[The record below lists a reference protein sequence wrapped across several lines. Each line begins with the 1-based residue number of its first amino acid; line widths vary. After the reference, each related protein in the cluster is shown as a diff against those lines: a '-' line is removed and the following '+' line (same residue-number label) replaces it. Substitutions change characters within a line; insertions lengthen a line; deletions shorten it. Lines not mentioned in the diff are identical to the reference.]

1 MPICFQKPFAS
12 HIMASALT
20 EKLSRLV
27 KTISGQA
34 RITESNVQDMLREV
48 RMALLEADV
57 ALPVVRDFVARVKEK
72 AMGQEVLTS
81 LTPGQV
87 LVSIVNKELAATM
100 GDGISDLNLAA
111 QPPAVILMAGLQG
124 AGKTT
129 TTGKLAKHL
138 IEKRKKKVLTVSGD
152 VYRPAAI
159 EQLKTV
165 SQQVGAEWFPSTPDQ
180 NPVDIARAALDY
192 ARRHYFDVLL
202 LDTAGRLA
210 IDEALMA
217 EIKALHATVNPI
229 ETLLVVDAM
238 QGQDAANTAKA
249 FKETLP
255 LTGVVLTKLDGDAR
269 GGAALSVRQIADAPI
284 KFAGVSEKMDG
295 LEVFDAERHAGR
307 ILGMGDI
314 VALVEQVTAN
324 VDLAAAEKLAA
335 KVKSGDAFDLND
347 FLAQLQQMKQMG
359 GLVNMV
365 ESLPAH
371 LAERAKKTDLNRAE
385 RDIRRKEGI
394 ICSMTQQERR
404 KPDIIKATRKRRIA
418 MGAGV
423 EVHEVNRLLKEFGQM
438 QDVMKKMRGGA
449 FSKMLKRLGGMQG
462 LGGLMGGGFPGLP
475 RG

>member
-1 MPICFQKPFAS
+1 
-12 HIMASALT
+12 MASALT

-238 QGQDAANTAKA
+238 
-249 FKETLP
+249 
-255 LTGVVLTKLDGDAR
+255 
-269 GGAALSVRQIADAPI
+269 
-284 KFAGVSEKMDG
+284 
-295 LEVFDAERHAGR
+295 
-307 ILGMGDI
+307 
-314 VALVEQVTAN
+314 
-324 VDLAAAEKLAA
+324 
-335 KVKSGDAFDLND
+335 
-347 FLAQLQQMKQMG
+347 
-359 GLVNMV
+359 
-365 ESLPAH
+365 
-371 LAERAKKTDLNRAE
+371 
-385 RDIRRKEGI
+385 
-394 ICSMTQQERR
+394 
-404 KPDIIKATRKRRIA
+404 
-418 MGAGV
+418 
-423 EVHEVNRLLKEFGQM
+423 
-438 QDVMKKMRGGA
+438 
-449 FSKMLKRLGGMQG
+449 
-462 LGGLMGGGFPGLP
+462 
-475 RG
+475 